1 MTGRVK
7 DTHWD
12 VEWGLEED
20 SRLLQGVYEYG
31 VGAWESI
38 KIDPGLKLEGKILL
52 EKAESKPQAKQ
63 LQTRTDYLLKVMTVT
78 SLRSE
83 S

>member
-1 MTGRVK
+1 MTCVTSGSVK

-12 VEWGLEED
+12 VDWGLEED

-38 KIDPGLKLEGKILL
+38 KIDPHLRLEEKILL
-52 EKAESKPQAKQ
+52 EQAESKPQAKQ
-63 LQTRTDYLLKVMTVT
+63 LQTRTDYLIKV
-78 SLRSE
+78 SN
-83 S
+83 